1 MSPYIICIDGNIGS
15 GKSTLLDSL
24 SERGFQVYKEGVDMW
39 TDVLEYFYKDKSRWA
54 FSLQV
59 AILVDMYMKYKEA
72 LSLSACDIVFF
83 ERSPQSS
90 LLFVQN
96 SYLSGNISPV
106 EYKHYMRLHTLLCWV
121 PHKTFILD
129 TCISTCFK
137 RIHKRQDVNIKTG
150 LTKDYLT
157 LIDTQ
162 YKSLQHVESVDGSL
176 NVKCLTNLVVGRVQS
191 FIPRN
196 IIQISPDVFII

>member
-1 MSPYIICIDGNIGS
+1 MPPYIVCIDGNIGS

-24 SERGFQVYKEGVDMW
+24 SDRGFKVYKEGIDKW
-39 TDVLEYFYKDKSRWA
+39 TDVLENFYKDKSRWA

-59 AILVDMYMKYKEA
+59 AILVDMYTKYKEA
-72 LSLSACDIVFF
+72 SSLLACDIVFF

-106 EYKHYMRLHTLLCWV
+106 EYKHYMRLHTLLSWV

-129 TCISTCFK
+129 SSISTCFE

-162 YKSLQHVESVDGSL
+162 YKSIQDVESLNGSL
-176 NVKCLTNLVVGRVQS
+176 SVKCLTDSVIGRIQC